1 MNQCSDSII
10 INHIKLEICI
20 GDLTEEKV
28 DAIVN
33 AANAYLQ
40 HGGGVAGAIVRKG
53 GSIIQQESSEWI
65 RLHQR
70 VSHAS
75 PALTGAGNLPA
86 KNIIHAVGPIWGEG
100 DEDRKLAEAIKGALD
115 LANALKLTSISFP
128 AISTGIYGFPK
139 DRAAR
144 IIVQTMEQWMKQA
157 AGATIQLIRI
167 ILINEIYYQPFE
179 AALGA
184 AAS

>member
-1 MNQCSDSII
+1 MNQCSDSVI
-10 INHIKLEICI
+10 INNIKLEICI
-20 GDLTEEKV
+20 GDLTEEHV

-53 GSIIQQESSEWI
+53 GSIIQHESDEWI

-70 VSHAS
+70 VQHAT

-86 KNIIHAVGPIWGEG
+86 KYIIHAVGPIWGEG
-100 DEDRKLAEAIKGALD
+100 EEDRKLMEAVKGALD
-115 LANALKLTSISFP
+115 LADSLHLESISFP

-139 DRAAR
+139 ERAAR
-144 IIVQTMEQWMKQA
+144 IIIYTIKQWMEHKSDPS
-157 AGATIQLIRI
+157 IQLIRI
-167 ILINEIYYQPFE
+167 ILINENYYKLFVSE
-179 AALGA
+179 LG
-184 AAS
+184 SNS

>member
-1 MNQCSDSII
+1 MNQCSDSVT
-10 INHIKLEICI
+10 INSIKLEICI
-20 GDLTEEKV
+20 GDLTQEHV

-53 GSIIQQESSEWI
+53 GSIIQRESDEWI

-70 VSHAS
+70 VQHAS

-86 KNIIHAVGPIWGEG
+86 RYIIHAVGPIWGEG
-100 DEDRKLAEAIKGALD
+100 DEDRKLIEAVKGSLD
-115 LANALKLTSISFP
+115 LANSLNLISIAFP

-139 DRAAR
+139 ERATR
-144 IIVQTMEQWMKQA
+144 IIIHTIQQWMEQK
-157 AGATIQLIRI
+157 TLPSIQLIRVV
-167 ILINEIYYQPFE
+167 LIDEKHYEMFVNELRIN
-179 AALGA
+179 
-184 AAS
+184 S

>member
-1 MNQCSDSII
+1 MNQCTDSVI
-10 INHIKLEICI
+10 INNIKLEICI
-20 GDLTEEKV
+20 GDLTEEPV

-53 GSIIQQESSEWI
+53 GSVIQRESDEWI

-70 VSHAS
+70 VQHAS

-86 KNIIHAVGPIWGEG
+86 KHIIHAVGPIWGEG
-100 DEDRKLAEAIKGALD
+100 DEDRKLMEAVKGSLD
-115 LANALKLTSISFP
+115 LANSLKLESIAFP

-139 DRAAR
+139 ERAAR
-144 IIVQTMEQWMKQA
+144 IITQTIQQWMDQKIA
-157 AGATIQLIRI
+157 ASIQLIRI
-167 ILINEIYYQPFE
+167 VLIDEKNYQMFVNE
-179 AALGA
+179 LD
-184 AAS
+184 SNS